1 MIKNGYYIDTNGEK
15 YKIYTDTYGYRYIE
29 KNGRSFLI

>member
-1 MIKNGYYIDTNGEK
+1 MIVDGYYIDLNGER
-15 YKIYTDTYGYRYIE
+15 YEIRTDSYGFRYIE